1 MHTKRTRFAKDILA
15 EFLPPKK
22 ESNKVIIFCDG
33 MPGMP
38 GNKKN
43 MLKMQS
49 RGYWSFYP
57 RYRGTWE
64 SDGYFLDHDPTDDIR
79 DVVESLDAPF
89 VDCWSGEE
97 FTIVNPEI
105 YLVGISFG
113 GPAAI
118 LLSSHPKVKKV
129 VSICGV
135 VDWTDDSEE
144 EPLEWLFDTM
154 QKAFG
159 SGYRLRQS
167 ADWKQLQIGALYQP
181 INNYDS
187 IDGSKVLQIHAVDDA
202 VVPYD
207 AVHSFHTKAKTTLVR
222 LKKGGHSHTGCIRNY
237 WMWRKIKKHFK
248 S

>member
-1 MHTKRTRFAKDILA
+1 MHTKRTRFAKDIVA

-22 ESNKVIIFCDG
+22 TSNKVVIFCDG

-89 VDCWSGEE
+89 ADIWSGEE
-97 FTIVNPEI
+97 FTIASPEI
-105 YLVGISFG
+105 YVVGMSFG

-135 VDWTDDSEE
+135 VDWTDDSES
-144 EPLEWLFDTM
+144 EPLAWLFEM
-154 QKAFG
+154 MPKAFG
-159 SGYRLRQS
+159 SAYRMNH
-167 ADWKQLQIGALYQP
+167 ADDWKELASGNLYQP
-181 INNYDS
+181 IAHYDS
-187 IDGSKVLQIHAVDDA
+187 IDGRKILQIHATDDDI
-202 VVPYD
+202 VPY
-207 AVHSFHTKAKTTLVR
+207 AGIEAFHTHAGTVLIPF
-222 LKKGGHSHTGCIRNY
+222 KKGGHYITGSIRKFHV
-237 WMWRKIKKHFK
+237 WRKIKQHFE